1 MSYEFEFRG
10 NLNNSYGFETDLGI
24 VYEVKFLPTSY
35 LLGDET
41 TPYANSIFEFIIEIA
56 YNPLG
61 KNPPLDLLVSGTI
74 AAIIKD
80 FYFKKDES
88 ICIYICDSSNGR
100 QELRRRKF
108 DDWFYMHDYQFG
120 LIKLEEHIIDSKG
133 DSYPISLII
142 QRNNPYFIEIID
154 GFRRIAMQYN
164 EGK

>member
-24 VYEVKFLPTSY
+24 VYEVKFRPTNY

-74 AAIIKD
+74 ADIIKD
-80 FYFKKDES
+80 FYFKKDQS
-88 ICIYICDSSNGR
+88 ICIYICDSSDGK

-108 DDWFYMHDYQFG
+108 DDWFYAHDQYG
-120 LIKLEEHIIDSKG
+120 LIKMDEQIKDSKG
-133 DSYPISLII
+133 NFYPISLII
-142 QRNNPYFIEIID
+142 QRDNPYFMEIID
-154 GFRRIAMQYN
+154 GFRQLAMRYN
-164 EGK
+164 DGK

>member
-10 NLNNSYGFETDLGI
+10 NLNNSYGFETDLGV
-24 VYEVKFLPTSY
+24 VYEVKFRPTNY

-61 KNPPLDLLVSGTI
+61 KNPPFDKLISGTI

-80 FYFKKDES
+80 FYFKKDQS
-88 ICIYICDSSNGR
+88 ICIYICDSSDGK

-108 DDWFYMHDYQFG
+108 NDWFYANDQYG
-120 LIKLEEHIIDSKG
+120 LIKIDEKIKDSKG
-133 DSYPISLII
+133 NSYPISLII
-142 QRNNPYFIEIID
+142 QRDNPYFIEIID
-154 GFRRIAMQYN
+154 GFRQLAIQYN
-164 EGK
+164 AGK